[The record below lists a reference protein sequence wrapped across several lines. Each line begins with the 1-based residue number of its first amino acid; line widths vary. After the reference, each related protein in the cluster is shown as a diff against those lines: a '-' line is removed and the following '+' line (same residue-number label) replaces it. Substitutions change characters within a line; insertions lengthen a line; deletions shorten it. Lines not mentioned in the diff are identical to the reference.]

1 MGMPKVKPDNVVR
14 HEIVLG
20 RSEREILDTLVT
32 ATAANRVLTPVVA
45 LLSDVSALS
54 AIFILLEATGIIDL
68 VPNEIREG
76 IESGLYKTVEE
87 AEEAWKEAQR
97 IKEDLENAARLAAGL
112 TALAPLP
119 IPPGIRFGLA
129 MLTVKQ
135 QLS

>member
-14 HEIVLG
+14 HELVLG

-87 AEEAWKEAQR
+87 AEDAWNEAQR
-97 IKEDLENAARLAAGL
+97 IKADLENAARLAAGL
-112 TALAPLP
+112 TPLVPLP